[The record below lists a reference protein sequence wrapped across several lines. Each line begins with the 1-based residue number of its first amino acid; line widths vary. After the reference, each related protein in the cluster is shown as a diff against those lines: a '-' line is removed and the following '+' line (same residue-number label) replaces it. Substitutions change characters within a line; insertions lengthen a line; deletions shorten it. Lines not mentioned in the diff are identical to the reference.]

1 MLAAVDG
8 KAQARA
14 IGGDKFQVSIAG
26 PTSADQLQPVVSDNS
41 NGTYNVSWS
50 TTVAGD
56 YLLTAKLEGYTVG
69 GCPVSCTGKRSS
81 MKPYRAGS
89 RSIAGAVQLHSG

>member
-14 IGGDKFQVSIAG
+14 IGGDKFQVAIAG

-41 NGTYNVSWS
+41 DGTYNVSWT

-56 YLLTAKLEGYTVG
+56 YLITAKLEGYTVG
-69 GCPVSCTGKRSS
+69 GCPVSCTGRSFS
-81 MKPYRAGS
+81 IRPYHEAAG
-89 RSIAGAVQLHSG
+89 